1 MLLLHCKSLCMD
13 KQFTCLILIH
23 GCPQPCSFSSIHG
36 SFPLRQSGLS
46 RCVQLI
52 HLLAGVSH
60 SGSPKFDDLILAQ
73 HCILPSSLERREV
86 EHWVLLLRTRLPL
99 GAFYHCSHRLFQYQH
114 TLSYNLPNLHVGTL
128 WNIPH
133 VRGHHIAM
141 KRKKKKKDQ
150 KKLSN
155 INASTHTFTRPSDS

>member
-1 MLLLHCKSLCMD
+1 MSDAHSWMS
-13 KQFTCLILIH
+13 TAMLILIH
-23 GCPQPCSFSSIHG
+23 TWSMSFEAKWTVEMCSADT
-36 SFPLRQSGLS
+36 
-46 RCVQLI
+46 LI
-52 HLLAGVSH
+52 SCLSH

-99 GAFYHCSHRLFQYQH
+99 GAFYHCSHCLFQYQH
-114 TLSYNLPNLHVGTL
+114 TLSFNLPNLHVGTL

-155 INASTHTFTRPSDS
+155 INASTHTFTRPPDSKN